1 MKFTNTDC
9 VRNMLFWHLIWELE
23 LGDQVNWQVEGNLA
37 EYVERAGMGPMET
50 WQQRIIIHQEIE
62 R

>member
-9 VRNMLFWHLIWELE
+9 VRNMLFWHLIWEM
-23 LGDQVNWQVEGNLA
+23 GDQVNWQVEGNLA
-37 EYVERAGMGPMET
+37 VMAEAAAPMET
-50 WQQRIIIHQEIE
+50 QWQRIIIHQEIE

>member
-9 VRNMLFWHLIWELE
+9 VRNMLFWHLIWEL
-23 LGDQVNWQVEGNLA
+23 GDQVNWQVEGNLA
-37 EYVERAGMGPMET
+37 EYVERARMGPMET
-50 WQQRIIIHQEIE
+50 WRQRIIIHQEIE

>member
-1 MKFTNTDC
+1 
-9 VRNMLFWHLIWELE
+9 
-23 LGDQVNWQVEGNLA
+23 LA
-37 EYVERAGMGPMET
+37 EYVERAGMGPTWET

>member
-1 MKFTNTDC
+1 MNFTNTDC
-9 VRNMLFWHLIWELE
+9 VGNMLFWHLIWE

-37 EYVERAGMGPMET
+37 VMAEAGVPMET
-50 WQQRIIIHQEIE
+50 QWQRIIIHQEIE

>member
-1 MKFTNTDC
+1 MNFTNTDY
-9 VRNMLFWHLIWELE
+9 VRNMLFWHLIWE

-37 EYVERAGMGPMET
+37 VMADAVVSMET
-50 WQQRIIIHQEIE
+50 RRQRIIIHQEIE